1 MSASPSTR
9 HAIAV
14 LWPAFLAACLLEI
27 VVFGSFDPDDFHG
40 FGAAVHLSREA
51 VLSIAF
57 FVFWFVAAIA
67 GFATWK
73 LSREE

>member
-9 HAIAV
+9 HGIAV

-40 FGAAVHLSREA
+40 FGSAVHLSREA